1 MPTTDQ
7 FWSVA
12 AQVVSERGGLVVGF
26 REDAMQPKLGSKLD
40 NVLGF
45 TPLTS
50 ATVVGVSNWMDW
62 NEQSETFYRLR
73 PAWGRGKAADP
84 NAKYYRVMF
93 QPDGLL
99 SIPAPDP
106 AAESF
111 FPTGFSTGG
120 AALSFAGYAD
130 ATTTLEGATFWPR
143 FAARLIDFVLHYFVG
158 FIGGLLFIVLLS
170 LASGGHPP
178 LWALVRLSRI
188 HIPTFIAA
196 LLGFVAYQV
205 ICTSVYGS
213 SLGKLILSLQVLQDD
228 GTPCRPKSAVI
239 RELGYFVDA
248 LFFGLIAYYS
258 MQEDPQQKRLGDDW
272 AHTVVCKR
280 ANVPAE
286 SRQVATRFILGLTLG
301 ICADIA
307 LAMIGMLVQMSF

>member
-26 REDAMQPKLGSKLD
+26 REDATQPKLGSKLD

-62 NEQSETFYRLR
+62 NEQGEAFYRLR
-73 PAWGRGKAADP
+73 PAWGKGKTADP

-99 SIPAPDP
+99 SIPASAPAP
-106 AAESF
+106 AAESS
-111 FPTGFSTGG
+111 FSSGLT
-120 AALSFAGYAD
+120 ALSFSGYAD
-130 ATTTLEGATFWPR
+130 PTSTLPGATFWPR
-143 FAARLIDFVLHYFVG
+143 AAARFIDLIVHYFAV
-158 FIGGLLFIVLLS
+158 FIAGLLFILLLS

-188 HIPTFIAA
+188 HFPMFIAA
-196 LLGFVAYQV
+196 LLGTMAYQV
-205 ICTSVYGS
+205 ICASVYGS
-213 SLGKLILSLQVLQDD
+213 TLGKLILSMQVLQDD
-228 GTPCRPKSAVI
+228 GTPCRPKSAII

-258 MQEDPQQKRLGDDW
+258 MQGDPEQKRHGDSW
-272 AHTVVCKR
+272 AHTIVCKR
-280 ANVPAE
+280 ADVPTQ
-286 SRQVATRFILGLTLG
+286 SRQVAARFILGLTLG